1 MYDSRL
7 NFFELEVLGTE
18 GTKSVSEFSW
28 RASMQAVK
36 WNIQKIVL
44 SSEQFPCD
52 KLLSRHSQLFY
63 STLSLSS
70 DYS

>member
-7 NFFELEVLGTE
+7 NFFELEVLGIE
-18 GTKSVSEFSW
+18 GTKSVSEFSYH
-28 RASMQAVK
+28 ASMQAIK

-52 KLLSRHSQLFY
+52 NMLSPHSQLSY
-63 STLSLSS
+63 
-70 DYS
+70 